1 MSPTILQLVFAFLGG
16 AGLGIFYFLG
26 LWWTVQKLLSARS
39 PALLSLGSF
48 AVRTAVVL
56 TGFYFIMGGQ
66 WERLLACLIGFVAAR
81 VALIRRLRPGT
92 SNKEAPRRAP

>member
-1 MSPTILQLVFAFLGG
+1 MNVTVVQLVFAFLGG
-16 AGLGIFYFLG
+16 AGLGIFYFAG

-66 WERLLACLIGFVAAR
+66 WERLLACLAGFMTAR
-81 VALIRRLRPGT
+81 IVLLRRLKPGT
-92 SNKEAPRRAP
+92 HRKT

>member
-1 MSPTILQLVFAFLGG
+1 MERERIMTPTIVQLVIAFLGG
-16 AGLGIFYFLG
+16 AGLGVFYFAG
-26 LWWTVQKLLSARS
+26 LWWTVQKLASTQS

-66 WERLLACLIGFVAAR
+66 WERLMACLVGFVAAR
-81 VALIRRLRPGT
+81 IVLLRRLKPRT
-92 SNKEAPRRAP
+92 SKE